1 MAIDWFR
8 YAILACRVSLCI
20 LLIINGHDIAFES
33 GERNYN
39 KYMHSLRKMYMKGT
53 KPADPSPVPGLTWNQ
68 FNLSAIQA
76 LGGLFI
82 AAGLL
87 LLIGQKIFGSFLII
101 LASVMMAV
109 TKDNP
114 KV

>member
-8 YAILACRVSLCI
+8 YGILICRVCLCL
-20 LLIINGHDIAFES
+20 LLIINGHDIAFDS

-53 KPADPSPVPGLTWNQ
+53 KPADPSFVPGVTWNQ
-68 FNLSAIQA
+68 FNLYVIQA

-82 AAGLL
+82 TAGLL
-87 LLIGQKIFGSFLII
+87 ILIGQKTFGAFLVI
-101 LASVMMAV
+101 LASVVMAAS
-109 TKDNP
+109 KDNP
-114 KV
+114 